1 MTTFEFTSSQVEAG
15 FYRVQVY
22 HPMSVKVKNEKIYG
36 KKGLRDNWYIQ
47 FERGGKIFRAKHNWE
62 RKGPALEEAKR
73 YLGAYVEQ
81 EMADAAAHRMA
92 PKQEAPR
99 QNEIPFRQASMRMS
113 KKEALEVLG
122 LTESASKD
130 DVKKKHRA
138 LTRLAHPDAGGSNF
152 LMVQINLAKD
162 VLDQYM

>member
-1 MTTFEFTSSQVEAG
+1 MTNFTFTSSAVEAG
-15 FYRVQVY
+15 FYRVQVF
-22 HPMSVKVKNEKIYG
+22 HPMSVEVRNEKIYG

-47 FERGGKIFRAKHNWE
+47 FERGGKVFRAKHNWE

-81 EMADAAAHRMA
+81 EMADAATYRTT
-92 PKQEAPR
+92 PKTEQTR
-99 QNEIPFRQASMRMS
+99 QNEIPFRQASMRMTR
-113 KKEALEVLG
+113 KEALDVLG
-122 LTESASKD
+122 LTESASKE